1 MIQLRRAFRGI
12 RDTAGKHIP
21 EILIAAETIG
31 VVAVGY
37 FSAKGALEANRRL
50 AEYEAVTE
58 NVDISTK
65 DKIRI
70 SAPCYVPAVCA
81 GLGTTLCFL
90 YGHKVNAARLTTALA
105 ATATAEKALAEN
117 REAVQEL
124 FKKKGL
130 QKVDTYVNEKNAK
143 EYLNSTR
150 PVYETGHGT
159 TLCCETFL
167 TGMKFHA
174 SPEWIY
180 KCVNDYNA
188 WINNGED
195 PCMND
200 FLSLLIP
207 LLDPSEL
214 PSVGENLRMRRD
226 PSSGRLELMEIQ
238 LDSALTETGEP
249 YLMFTQRHPMET
261 RYAGI

>member
-1 MIQLRRAFRGI
+1 MRLQYAFKSLKSAI
-12 RDTAGKHIP
+12 NNNLP
-21 EILIAAETIG
+21 EILIAVEIIG
-31 VVAVGY
+31 VGVVGY
-37 FSAKGALEANRRL
+37 FSARGALEANKRL
-50 AEYEAVTE
+50 AEYEAVVGT
-58 NVDISTK
+58 VDIPVK
-65 DKIRI
+65 DKVRI
-70 SAPCYVPAVCA
+70 SAPCYVPAICA

-90 YGHKVNAARLTTALA
+90 YGHKVNAAKLGTALA
-105 ATATAEKALAEN
+105 ATATAERALAEN

-130 QKVDTYVNEKNAK
+130 QKVDTYVNEKHVN

-174 SPEWIY
+174 SPEWLY
-180 KCVNDYNA
+180 KCVNDFNE

-214 PSVGENLRMRRD
+214 PAVGENLRMRID
-226 PSSGRLELMEIQ
+226 PNTNRIGLMKIQ

-249 YLMFTQRHPMET
+249 YLMFTQQNPMET

>member
-1 MIQLRRAFRGI
+1 MIQLRRAFTGI
-12 RDTAGKHIP
+12 RNVSEKYLP
-21 EILIAAETIG
+21 EILVITEVLG
-31 VVAVGY
+31 VAAVGY
-37 FSAKGALEANRRL
+37 FSARGALEAEKRI
-50 AEYEAVTE
+50 AEYQETSE
-58 NVDISTK
+58 YDITIQE
-65 DKIRI
+65 KIKI
-70 SAPCYVPAVCA
+70 SAPCYIPAVCA
-81 GLGTTLCFL
+81 GLGTAVCML
-90 YGHKVNAARLTTALA
+90 YGRKVNAARLGTALA
-105 ATATAEKALAEN
+105 ATATAEKALSDN

-130 QKVDTYVNEKNAK
+130 QKVDTYVNEKHMN

-174 SPEWIY
+174 SPEWVY
-180 KCVNDYNA
+180 KCVNDFNE

-214 PSVGENLRMRRD
+214 PAVGENLRMRID
-226 PSSGRLELMEIQ
+226 PNTNRINLMKIQ

-249 YLMFTQRHPMET
+249 YLMFTQQNPMET
-261 RYAGI
+261 RYSGI